1 MATITYQV
9 YRDTFEGN
17 NVTITPPG
25 IQAANVG
32 DIIRFEHSTGHVSG
46 NITLSGWSSTH
57 FTTTT
62 SASIAV
68 GGSVQRTIKVGASA
82 TQGTITGSYSGA
94 TSDTGRFQVGVSVDD
109 SPNNYTFTNVT
120 GAIPS
125 QVYTS
130 NPITVAGLGTSDT
143 ANISITGTAGR
154 SFAYSK
160 NGAAYTTASV
170 TGGAAN
176 GDIFVV
182 RITSATTVSTAV
194 TTTLT
199 IGTGTYASEIFS
211 VTTNSQTTVYTAVPS
226 GIARPN
232 ISLSEVK
239 TFFGGPINAANNL
252 YAYVKGGAFVPNIGV
267 NSAVA
272 ASPSTLSLDS
282 FHGSGTEIGIIGW
295 PSNKSGY
302 ANNTSGS
309 QQIVLSWVSGFGL
322 NLGRAN
328 MNELCNFRCT
338 VTSATSPGL
347 QAVNSFTITPS
358 GYGTYSTSND
368 VITLTAVSGTNME
381 QGVEGTVTFWAQVIT
396 NPSITVSTSAT
407 FQMLFFGNI

>member
-17 NVTITPPG
+17 VVTVTPPG

-32 DIIRFEHSTGHVSG
+32 DIIRFEHSTGHTSG
-46 NITLSGWSSTH
+46 NITISGWSSTH
-57 FTTTT
+57 FTTI
-62 SASIAV
+62 SAASIAV

-82 TQGTITGSYSGA
+82 TQGTITASYSGA

-143 ANISITGTAGR
+143 ANIAIVGTAGR

-182 RITSATTVSTAV
+182 RITASASVSTAV

-211 VTTNSQTTVYTAVPS
+211 VTTNSQTTVYTPVPS
-226 GIARPN
+226 GIVAPVY
-232 ISLSEVK
+232 LSEVK
-239 TFFGGPINAANNL
+239 TFFGGPINASNNL
-252 YAYVKGGAFVPNIGV
+252 SAYVKGGAFVPNIGV
-267 NSAVA
+267 NSAVET
-272 ASPSTLSLDS
+272 TLPLDLDS
-282 FHGSGTEIGIIGW
+282 FVGSGTEIGIIGW